1 MLISSIFYVLKSS
14 INGLKITWSYF
25 FTRCWQIFTNNGM
38 QWNQKLL
45 KKSGQSSLPSG
56 TWNNFGL
63 QSFILLNLKMLY
75 LQNRSSLL
83 HLITVLSDPRH
94 LISVPKH
101 TKLALKMGITNHV
114 VYPER
119 KQMSPTRWVIWF
131 FVCLFCLI
139 LLVFLFLFFSEKT
152 DKKQYLNCRHQ
163 KNAGLNAISQ
173 CKIIAQKSS
182 HVYLPK
188 RSDLYLVYSSTI
200 QLRRLRLCWFM
211 QAKNFAPMFISTTVV
226 LFFCL
231 LTFSLVNKYMI
242 YFDE

>member
-83 HLITVLSDPRH
+83 HLITELSDPRH

-139 LLVFLFLFFSEKT
+139 LLVFLFLFFFLKRQIKNNILIAGI
-152 DKKQYLNCRHQ
+152 KKMLASMQF
-163 KNAGLNAISQ
+163 LNAKLLHKSLHTFTSRKGQIFTWS
-173 CKIIAQKSS
+173 IPAQF
-182 HVYLPK
+182 
-188 RSDLYLVYSSTI
+188 RWGD
-200 QLRRLRLCWFM
+200 
-211 QAKNFAPMFISTTVV
+211 
-226 LFFCL
+226 
-231 LTFSLVNKYMI
+231 
-242 YFDE
+242 